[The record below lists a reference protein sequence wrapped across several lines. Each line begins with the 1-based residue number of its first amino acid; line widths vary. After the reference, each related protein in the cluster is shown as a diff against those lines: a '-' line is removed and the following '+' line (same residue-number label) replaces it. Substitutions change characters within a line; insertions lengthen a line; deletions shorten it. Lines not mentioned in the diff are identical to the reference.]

1 MSKILSTAGRAVLIL
16 WIGSL
21 WTIGLIVA
29 PVLFAVLPDTAL
41 AGLVAGR
48 LFTIEALVSLVSAPL
63 LLLLWRRCYPQL
75 PLWPKLVVVAMWL
88 LALAGEW
95 WLRPLMAA
103 ARDGGDGAL
112 ASFAFLHGA
121 ASLMYFGVAG
131 GGFALLF
138 AGVWAD
144 ETRR

>member
-1 MSKILSTAGRAVLIL
+1 MDKFLNIAGRAVLIF

-48 LFTIEALVSLVSAPL
+48 LFTIEALVTLISAPL
-63 LLLLWRRCYPQL
+63 LLLLWRRCYPAL
-75 PLWPKLVVVAMWL
+75 PLWPKLVVATMWL
-88 LALAGEW
+88 LAVAGEW

-103 ARDGGDGAL
+103 ARAGGDDAL
-112 ASFAFLHGA
+112 ASFALLHGV
-121 ASLMYFGVAG
+121 ASLMYFVVAG
-131 GGFALLF
+131 GGVALLF
-138 AGVWAD
+138 AAVWSG
-144 ETRR
+144 EPKR